1 MDNQKFNSFL
11 KDPRTNWKYI
21 LIVVILAVIVGG
33 GILAYQYWQE
43 QKIPYIPG
51 EVIVSFIPEVSC
63 TSDLALNLIQQN
75 GGKVKEII
83 SDDPIINVIL
93 VNVPVGE
100 ERAFIKKISKS
111 EIVKYA
117 KLNYRDIEL
126 LQQIPKK

>member
-1 MDNQKFNSFL
+1 
-11 KDPRTNWKYI
+11 
-21 LIVVILAVIVGG
+21 
-33 GILAYQYWQE
+33 
-43 QKIPYIPG
+43 
-51 EVIVSFIPEVSC
+51 
-63 TSDLALNLIQQN
+63 LNLIQQN